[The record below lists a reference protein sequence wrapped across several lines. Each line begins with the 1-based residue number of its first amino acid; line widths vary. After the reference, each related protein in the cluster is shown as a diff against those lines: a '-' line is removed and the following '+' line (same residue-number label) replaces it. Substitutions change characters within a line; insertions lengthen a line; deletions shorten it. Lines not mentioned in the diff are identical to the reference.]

1 MLDFFQKLASPKFIP
16 NKATLRELELEV
28 ERGRKA
34 EAELHASHQ
43 ALEKQISLHVAD
55 LARTNGLLED
65 KVRENEEVNATVSA
79 IGESIPFGVW
89 IYEKSGK
96 VRFISKSLL
105 DLMEA
110 DLENA
115 KSRNWWDLLPEGARE
130 RAEAA
135 WTKCMSTNCS
145 WDFEFQL
152 PKSDG
157 TFHTVM
163 SRGVPVKNSAGKI
176 LYYAGVQLDVSERV
190 RISGELKAAHENL
203 EAQIQHRTLQLN
215 EANHQLTVDL
225 VDRMKGE
232 EALRASETQLRALFD
247 SSLDGIVV
255 LDDNRRIVDANP
267 SALALF
273 GIAKDT
279 LSDYTL
285 DNFIAPVSKEKFL
298 REWPSLKAESEHWGE
313 LELIRADGSMR
324 LAQFSS
330 RANFVPGRHL
340 ANFRDITRRREAEQ
354 SLSALSQRLLQAQD
368 EERRRIA
375 RELHDSTGQCLAAV
389 RMNLQ
394 ILKGEESRLSEN
406 AQKSLEDA
414 FKTSSQCAA
423 DVRTLSYLLHPPLLD
438 ELGLV
443 AALGWYTS
451 GFSERSGVR
460 VTLDVSPRDLQLP
473 QDVGTALYR
482 IVQECLTNIHRH
494 SHSPTAHIR
503 LSLESR
509 QIVLNVSDQ
518 GRGLPAEKREIL
530 EDGVKGLGV
539 GIGGMRERVKQ
550 LGGTLKIMPENP
562 GTTVIV
568 TLPWEADY
576 ASTTALGS

>member
-115 KSRNWWDLLPEGARE
+115 KSRNWWDLLPEGARA

-157 TFHTVM
+157 TFHTIM
-163 SRGVPVKNSAGKI
+163 SRGIPVKNSAGKI

-279 LSDYTL
+279 LGEYTL

-340 ANFRDITRRREAEQ
+340 ANFRDITRRREAEE

-394 ILKGEESRLSEN
+394 ILKGEEGRLSEN

-494 SHSPTAHIR
+494 SHSPTAQIR

-530 EDGVKGLGV
+530 EEGVKGLGV